1 MTDKAI
7 FITFS
12 DGYYKFLLDEGEI
25 ITFEEINPFV
35 LKKFDLKKDKTLEG
49 KTFLITYS
57 DVYDDVEDD
66 YFYNKIENLIIV
78 TE

>member
-1 MTDKAI
+1 MTDKAV

-12 DGYYKFLLDEGEI
+12 DGYYKFLLDDGEI
-25 ITFEEINPFV
+25 LIFEEINPFV
-35 LKKFDLKKDKTLEG
+35 LKRFDLKKDKTLEG

>member
-1 MTDKAI
+1 MTDKAV

-12 DGYYKFLLDEGEI
+12 DGYYKFLLDDGEI
-25 ITFEEINPFV
+25 LIFEEINPFV

>member
-1 MTDKAI
+1 MTDKAV

-12 DGYYKFLLDEGEI
+12 DGYYKFLLDDGEI

-35 LKKFDLKKDKTLEG
+35 LEKFDLKKDKTLEG
-49 KTFLITYS
+49 QTFLVTYS
-57 DVYDDVEDD
+57 DIYDDVEDD
-66 YFYNKIENLIIV
+66 YFYNRIENLIIV